1 MAIVPV
7 ATTANIEY
15 SPRDTL
21 KPANRNVVS
30 EGIGMQALSAT
41 ISRKIP
47 GRPIAST
54 TSTAN
59 STIGSVRDA
68 STTGGTAA
76 QGSRRTTRNH

>member
-15 SPRDTL
+15 SPRETL
-21 KPANRNVVS
+21 NPANRNVVS

-47 GRPIAST
+47 GSPIAST

-59 STIGSVRDA
+59 SHDRVGQGCEQDRRHGGS
-68 STTGGTAA
+68 G
-76 QGSRRTTRNH
+76 

>member
-1 MAIVPV
+1 MPT

-15 SPRDTL
+15 SPSETL

-30 EGIGMQALSAT
+30 DGIGMQALSAT

-47 GRPIAST
+47 GRPIASI

-59 STIGSVRDA
+59 CDDRVGQGRDDEH
-68 STTGGTAA
+68 GERG
-76 QGSRRTTRNH
+76 

>member
-21 KPANRNVVS
+21 KPANRKVVS

-41 ISRKIP
+41 IRRNIP
-47 GRPIAST
+47 GSPIASI

-59 STIGSVRDA
+59 STIGSVSDA
-68 STTGGTAA
+68 RTIGTSEP
-76 QGSRRTTRNH
+76 G